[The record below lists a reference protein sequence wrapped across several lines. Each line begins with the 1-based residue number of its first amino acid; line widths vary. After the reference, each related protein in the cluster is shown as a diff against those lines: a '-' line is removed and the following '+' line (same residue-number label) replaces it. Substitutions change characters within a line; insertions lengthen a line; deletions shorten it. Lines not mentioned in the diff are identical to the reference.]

1 MLVYVKS
8 VLILARFRYVQS
20 LSNIQFTFIR
30 FSYNFPSVKSEEYVI
45 YVARKEQYSI
55 ALQYLSFPFL
65 NQGHRNLWFSFW
77 LIVKK
82 EIFFRTNDPFL

>member
-65 NQGHRNLWFSFW
+65 NQGHRNL
-77 LIVKK
+77 
-82 EIFFRTNDPFL
+82 